1 MVIHIKNMVCNR
13 CKMAVRMEFEKL
25 GAVVRSVELGEVIL
39 TEDLPESDMTVL
51 SENLRNLG
59 FELMDDQ
66 RSVLIEK
73 IRTLI
78 IELVHQQ
85 NNDLKINLSDYLTSH
100 LHHDYQY
107 LSALFSEVEGITI
120 EKYHIAQKI
129 EKVKELMVYDE
140 MTLSEI
146 AFRLHYSSVAHLS
159 NQFKKTTGLTPSF
172 FRNLKHKGRKPLDEV

>member
-1 MVIHIKNMVCNR
+1 
-13 CKMAVRMEFEKL
+13 
-25 GAVVRSVELGEVIL
+25 
-39 TEDLPESDMTVL
+39 
-51 SENLRNLG
+51 
-59 FELMDDQ
+59 MDDQ

>member
-85 NNDLKINLSDYLTSH
+85 NNDLKIN
-100 LHHDYQY
+100 
-107 LSALFSEVEGITI
+107 
-120 EKYHIAQKI
+120 
-129 EKVKELMVYDE
+129 
-140 MTLSEI
+140 
-146 AFRLHYSSVAHLS
+146 
-159 NQFKKTTGLTPSF
+159 
-172 FRNLKHKGRKPLDEV
+172 